1 MNGRLRALS
10 RGWGRE
16 EGGQAF
22 VMLALSLTGLLASVG
37 LVMDAGY
44 AISRTRVH
52 QNAVDAAALV
62 GARAVAQGDW
72 TTIDRDIKDYAE
84 RNGIP
89 DTNGVPYDAV
99 NANVTWTYVNNAGAL
114 TTQGLA
120 TGVRVEA
127 QQSLATRFL
136 TVLGINAIPIA
147 RRSTALVEQVT
158 GLGATAPF
166 AVYELQGT
174 IDLLTHD
181 AQGRP
186 NGLDPNALGKTFDIH
201 GPQIE
206 DPFHS
211 NSFKGLLPTDHG
223 PLAVGDS
230 IAYDPGVRAGP
241 TRDEVRAIGT
251 SFLVLPIFDARDA
264 AENKVHIVG
273 FAVFDVQET
282 AANKHTGRLMAGTF
296 IVSGTGT
303 PTWIPGS
310 SFDVATLK
318 LVN

>member
-1 MNGRLRALS
+1 MIGRVRAGLAQW
-10 RGWGRE
+10 RRD

-62 GARAVAQGDW
+62 GARAVAKGDW
-72 TTIDRDIKDYAE
+72 ATIDRDIKDYAE

-89 DTNGVPYDAV
+89 DTNGVAYDGV
-99 NANVTWTYVNNAGAL
+99 NTNVTWTYVNNAGAT

-127 QQSLATRFL
+127 RQSLATRFL
-136 TVLGINAIPIA
+136 SVIGITSIPIA
-147 RRSTALVEQVT
+147 RRSTALVETVT

-166 AVYELQGT
+166 AVYEMQGA

-181 AQGRP
+181 AQGQP
-186 NGLDPNALGKTFDIH
+186 KGIDPAALGKVYDIH
-201 GPQIE
+201 GPQV
-206 DPFHS
+206 DHPFHS

-223 PLAVGDS
+223 PLVVGDS

-251 SFLVLPIFDARDA
+251 PYLVLPIFDARDA
-264 AENKVHIVG
+264 ALNQVHIVG
-273 FAVFDVQET
+273 FAVFDVQQT
-282 AANKHTGRLMAGTF
+282 AANKHTGQLVPGTF

-303 PTWIPGS
+303 PNWIPGS
-310 SFDVATLK
+310 SFNLATLK